1 MTTIAADTIV
11 QRRPDLLAN
20 ELSESETVILDVD
33 GGVYYG
39 LKGVGKAI
47 WDHIEAPVR
56 VDALCERLST
66 LFEVDPETC
75 RRETTA
81 FLETLRDRG
90 LIDATHGAAR

>member
-1 MTTIAADTIV
+1 MTTISADTVV

-47 WDHIEAPVR
+47 WDNIDAPVR

-66 LFEVDPETC
+66 QFEVDLETC
-75 RRETTA
+75 QRETTA
-81 FLETLRDRG
+81 FLETLQDRG
-90 LIDATHGAAR
+90 LIDATR